1 MAELSETEGKWRT
14 PVVAAIALAYPLGQT
29 GIELGAYGGLSFK
42 QKLAAWTAVGGR
54 CHQLFP

>member
-54 CHQLFP
+54 CH